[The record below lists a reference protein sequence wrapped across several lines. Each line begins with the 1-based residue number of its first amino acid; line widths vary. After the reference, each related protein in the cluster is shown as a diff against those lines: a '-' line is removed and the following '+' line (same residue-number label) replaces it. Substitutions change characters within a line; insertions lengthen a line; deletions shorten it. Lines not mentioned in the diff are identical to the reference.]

1 MGSSPGFVSTPC
13 DQFALFRLAFASAPG
28 VPPLTSP
35 QRVTRR
41 LMLQKARRQTFQRL
55 AAPEGAARLGPGI
68 VLRLLV
74 SIRFQVLLTPLT
86 RVLFTF
92 PSRYLFTIGRQGC
105 LALGSGLPC
114 FPPD

>member
-1 MGSSPGFVSTPC
+1 MGSSLGFGSTPC

-35 QRVTRR
+35 QKVTRR
-41 LMLQKARRQTFQRL
+41 LILQKARRQTCQRL
-55 AAPEGAARLGPGI
+55 AAPEGAASLGPDI

-74 SIRFQVLLTPLT
+74 STRFQVLFTPLT

-92 PSRYLFTIGRQGC
+92 PSRYLFTIGRQGY
-105 LALGSGLPC
+105 LALGGGPPC

>member
-13 DQFALFRLAFASAPG
+13 DHFALFRLAFASAPG

-41 LMLQKARRQTFQRL
+41 LILQKARRQTYQRL
-55 AAPEGAARLGPGI
+55 TRRQDLGPGI

-74 SIRFQVLLTPLT
+74 STRFQVLFTPLT

-92 PSRYLFTIGRQGC
+92 PSRYLFTIGRQEC
-105 LALGSGLPC
+105 LALGSGLPG